1 MIEVFQED
9 VLFFESLN
17 VFLTVSFKHFHSNI
31 GTFTL
36 NSPEVDLARTT
47 LAQFVGKVQYT
58 IVINLNDRRLL
69 LFWWFWLYLH
79 LVILIYTYNRL
90 IL

>member
-1 MIEVFQED
+1 MIEVLQED
-9 VLFFESLN
+9 VLFFEGLN
-17 VFLTVSFKHFHSNI
+17 VFCVASFKHFHSNI
-31 GTFTL
+31 GTFAL
-36 NSPEVDLARTT
+36 NSPEVDLARTS
-47 LAQFVGKVQYT
+47 LAQFVSRVQFT
-58 IVINLNDRRLL
+58 IRIDLNDRRLL